1 MTVSNFRAKRAHFV
15 LLSAV
20 LLTATACNR
29 SDRGFGSGGGG
40 GDGVDPPIISG
51 SDLEAAP
58 NFAFANWE
66 TNIASVG
73 CVEWGPTPEYGEEA
87 CEPVER
93 FQHRVLLSGLQP
105 GETYHYRVVSTGPN
119 GTSFSEDM
127 TFTALP
133 AMPVLSDDFHFDN
146 LLRPLWDLR
155 DPGGQG
161 QLQMVNTAGDGGVR
175 LITPA
180 GADYSID
187 GSEAALFLNQASMWG
202 NFTAVTKVFTTLDAD
217 GESTGLVY
225 EYDERNRLRF
235 GFDYSNGNVELVGVL
250 TKIDDPVDVAS
261 TTVVFGSWDGID
273 PLYLRVNH
281 TDDMWFADWS
291 FDGEAWMPG
300 VEIQHPLPPFF
311 AGPYV
316 ASAAGSDGHSAIF
329 DWHFDDQFR
338 IVPEDET
345 LRTDRTAPFAY
356 RADPVV
362 LSATEVAMTWFTDEL
377 TTGGL
382 DWGETEELEQERKV
396 VQDSAFEHTV
406 IIDALAPN
414 TGYFVRD
421 FARDAAG
428 NESLGVIKSVTTE
441 SE

>member
-1 MTVSNFRAKRAHFV
+1 MTVSNFGAKRAHFV

-29 SDRGFGSGGGG
+29 GDRGFGFGGGA
-40 GDGVDPPIISG
+40 GDGVDPPIITG

-66 TNIASVG
+66 TNVASVG
-73 CVEWGPTPEYGEEA
+73 CVEWGPTPEYGQEA

-105 GETYHYRVVSTGPN
+105 GETYHYRVVSIGPN

-127 TFTALP
+127 TFTALD
-133 AMPVLSDDFHFDN
+133 AMPVLSDDFHFGN

-161 QLQMVNTAGDGGVR
+161 QLQMTNEQGDGGVR

-180 GADYSID
+180 GADYTID
-187 GSEAALFLNQASMWG
+187 GSEAALFLRQPSLPG
-202 NFTAVTKVFTTLDAD
+202 NFTSVTKVFTTLDAD
-217 GESTGLVY
+217 GESTGVVF

-235 GFDYSNGNVELVGVL
+235 GFDFSNGNVELVGAL
-250 TKIDDPVDVAS
+250 TKIDDTLDVDS
-261 TTVVFGSWDGID
+261 TTVVFGAWDGVD
-273 PLYLRVNH
+273 PLFLRVNH
-281 TDDMWFADWS
+281 TDDIWFADWS
-291 FDGEAWMPG
+291 FDGSAWMPG

-316 ASAAGSDGHSAIF
+316 ASAEGSNGHSALF
-329 DWHFDDQFR
+329 DYHFDDQFR

-345 LRTDRTAPFAY
+345 IRTDRTAPFVY
-356 RADPVV
+356 RMDTDV
-362 LSATEVAMTWFTDEL
+362 LSGTEVSVTWFADEL

-382 DWGETEELEQERKV
+382 DWGLTEELEEERRIV
-396 VQDSAFEHTV
+396 EESAFQHTV
-406 IIDALAPN
+406 LIDALLPS
-414 TGYFVRD
+414 TDYFVREV
-421 FARDAAG
+421 AEDAAG
-428 NESLGVIKSVTTE
+428 NQSIGDTVGVITE